1 MSETAE
7 TVEYVTLVDLINQ
20 LQEVPDPTPVS
31 MMPQTQ
37 GWIVLAGFALAA
49 VLLTARALL
58 RRYRANAYRRAALSA
73 LRDAGDDPVAVSA
86 ILKRAA
92 LAAFPRAQ
100 VASLTGNRWL
110 AFLEDT
116 SQAAGFRDGPGQAL
130 ARAAYSR
137 DPHPAPGLNALAC
150 DWVRT
155 HAAEGGP

>member
-1 MSETAE
+1 MSETAD

-20 LQEVPDPTPVS
+20 LQEVPDPAPVS
-31 MMPQTQ
+31 MVPQTQ
-37 GWIVLAGFALAA
+37 GWIVLAGFLLAA
-49 VLLTARALL
+49 LLLLL
-58 RRYRANAYRRAALSA
+58 RAVLRRHRANAYRRAALAA

-100 VASLTGNRWL
+100 VASLTGNGWL

-130 ARAAYSR
+130 ADAAYS
-137 DPHPAPGLNALAC
+137 PNPQLVHGLNALAC
-150 DWVRT
+150 EWVRG
-155 HAAEGGP
+155 HVVGGRA